1 MCPILGRLLM
11 HLDPTC
17 SLQFGS
23 EASAVLLGQEQG
35 LADQPL
41 ARLPMAFYRGEVG
54 GAGRGAFNGR
64 ANPMCPVVEV
74 LLMPFPPLVP
84 TCLDERHQQ
93 SC

>member
-1 MCPILGRLLM
+1 MSPILGWGPLIPSSLPSNRLGW
-11 HLDPTC
+11 
-17 SLQFGS
+17 Q
-23 EASAVLLGQEQG
+23 ASAVLLGQQQG
-35 LADQPL
+35 LSNQPL
-41 ARLPMAFYRGEVG
+41 ARLQMAFFGGEG
-54 GAGRGAFNGR
+54 GGVGRGAFNGR